1 MSQAGDK
8 LAATRR
14 AIIEQAQHRDRRR
27 EHADRPSGGIGQT
40 AGDAAED
47 GDEGGWLGGLGH
59 ALKTWWRHHPA
70 HMALE
75 LATPV
80 LSGYARRKPLQFL
93 GIAAAAG
100 AVIVVARPWKLISA
114 TGLLMAVLK
123 SSQVTGLVLSAMSA
137 ARYGQE
143 PERPE

>member
-14 AIIEQAQHRDRRR
+14 AIIEHAQRKDRRR
-27 EHADRPSGGIGQT
+27 ESAEEFAQREPGAADGPPD
-40 AGDAAED
+40 DAD
-47 GDEGGWLGGLGH
+47 GGWFEGLGGFGGLGH
-59 ALKTWWRHHPA
+59 AVKAWWR
-70 HMALE
+70 
-75 LATPV
+75 PV
-80 LSGYARRKPLQFL
+80 LSAYARRKPLQFL

-100 AVIVVARPWKLISA
+100 AVVVVARPWKLISA

-143 PERPE
+143 PDRPE

>member
-27 EHADRPSGGIGQT
+27 EHADRPSDGNGQT
-40 AGDAAED
+40 AGDAAQD
-47 GDEGGWLGGLGH
+47 DDEGGWLGSLGH

-70 HMALE
+70 HMAVE

>member
-14 AIIEQAQHRDRRR
+14 AIIEQAQHKDRRR
-27 EHADRPSGGIGQT
+27 EHADRPPTGSGQ
-40 AGDAAED
+40 AADDAAQDD
-47 GDEGGWLGGLGH
+47 GEGGWLGGLGH

-100 AVIVVARPWKLISA
+100 AVILVARPWKLISA